1 MISLSNTTAQTLTPG
16 QSITFNTVV
25 LHTGCAECHRAN
37 TSSVKLRAKGI
48 YDVHFSANIGATVA
62 GAAQLSIQLGGDT
75 VNESTMIS
83 TTAAAGDL
91 NNVSTAIPVRNCCDD
106 YDRIT
111 VTNTAPH
118 NLKTVKMCL
127 YLSNNSYYCW
137 SIALLEI
144 QPPREGT

>member
-62 GAAQLSIQLGGDT
+62 GVAQLSIQLGGDT

-111 VTNTAPH
+111 VTNTGTT
-118 NLKTVKMCL
+118 TVTVGANPVL
-127 YLSNNSYYCW
+127 FVSRR
-137 SIALLEI
+137 A
-144 QPPREGT
+144 